1 MERDKMEDKKRAIVF
16 DLNKTL
22 IYTVGNTIALRPNLD
37 NLIAKLEEVKQNGID
52 IFLNTD
58 SSVIWIDKLFTMKPE
73 FKNTFKEIST
83 SDSIKDTIIPN
94 NDSLL
99 FISADLQEKYKLE
112 KLFKSS
118 RGRFR

>member
-1 MERDKMEDKKRAIVF
+1 MEDKKRAIVF